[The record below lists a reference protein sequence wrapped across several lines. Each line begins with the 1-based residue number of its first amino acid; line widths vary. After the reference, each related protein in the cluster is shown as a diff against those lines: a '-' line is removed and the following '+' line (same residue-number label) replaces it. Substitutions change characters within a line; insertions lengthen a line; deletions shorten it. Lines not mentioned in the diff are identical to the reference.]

1 MPLPLILGIAAGAA
15 AIAGIGSGV
24 HGAVKMK
31 EANDTIKDAQE
42 RHQKNLGKFEYE
54 NQKTDIE
61 MDKVGEKEL
70 QILKSFE
77 TFSSCFDKI
86 HNRPSFT
93 YIDINGFTLP
103 TYDSK
108 TLKDVSVG
116 ANVLLSG
123 LSGAAAGTAG
133 GFAAAG
139 ATTAAVATLGF
150 ASTGAPISSL
160 SGAAAVN
167 ATMAALG
174 GGSLAAGGGGIA
186 LGTTFLGAA
195 SLGVGILI
203 GSIIFNVTG
212 SKLSYK
218 ADEAERQVLEA
229 ETQINKI
236 CDYLD
241 QLRQTARRFYETLSQ
256 VDETYQSHLE
266 KLKYIVNVMDYINWD
281 TFSKKEKQTVENTV
295 LLVTVLYNMCKVKL
309 VLQAKDEKSLN
320 TINTLEINKALN
332 DANKAICSLSN

>member
-1 MPLPLILGIAAGAA
+1 MPIPFLPKFVTILGLGPMARNISKQKVVNG
-15 AIAGIGSGV
+15 
-24 HGAVKMK
+24 
-31 EANDTIKDAQE
+31 TIQE
-42 RHQKNLGKFEYE
+42 IEKRHQKNLGKFEYE
-54 NQKTDIE
+54 YQKTNTE

-203 GSIIFNVTG
+203 GSSIFNVTG